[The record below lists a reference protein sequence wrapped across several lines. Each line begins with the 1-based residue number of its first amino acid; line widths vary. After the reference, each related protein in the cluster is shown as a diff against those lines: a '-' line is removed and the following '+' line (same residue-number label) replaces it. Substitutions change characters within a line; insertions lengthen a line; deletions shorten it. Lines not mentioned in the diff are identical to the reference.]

1 MRILDDI
8 KLDYQDVLLR
18 PKRSTLSSRK
28 DVLLE
33 RSFTFYHS
41 PKKWTGVPIMT
52 SNMATCGT
60 FEMAHILSKY
70 KMITTFHKYYSTADY
85 VKFFKTFNKPDY
97 ICYTTGIR
105 EQDTKQLLLMK
116 KKKH

>member
-41 PKKWTGVPIMT
+41 PKKWRGIPIMT
-52 SNMATCGT
+52 ANMATCGT

-70 KMITTFHKYYSTADY
+70 KMITTFHKYYSVDDY
-85 VKFFKTFNKPDY
+85 SSHHNMDIFKSYQKNHRKP
-97 ICYTTGIR
+97 GISR
-105 EQDTKQLLLMK
+105 SSYRRL
-116 KKKH
+116 

>member
-18 PKRSTLSSRK
+18 PKRSTLESRK

-41 PKKWTGVPIMT
+41 PKEWTGVPIMT
-52 SNMATCGT
+52 ANMATCGT
-60 FEMAHILSKY
+60 FEMARILCEY
-70 KMITTFHKYYSTADY
+70 KMITTFHKYYTVADY
-85 VKFFKTFNKPDY
+85 EKFFKTFNY
-97 ICYTTGIR
+97 ACYGFFSIFVFR
-105 EQDTKQLLLMK
+105 
-116 KKKH
+116 